1 MSEFEKF
8 KYHSNIAIRKTVS
21 AVFIDI
27 LWLKYNLYFRFI
39 QAISFIFLMFIMLL
53 SYVVSEYEYNNV
65 KEQYQKAFNDANA
78 TFVQSVFTKRLNQTL
93 NDQVIAQ
100 NGTNSTMLGTND
112 TNATATT
119 KTMKKHKKKADQ
131 KAVEEDEDYKLFLEM
146 KAKKQSGSSPHDQ
159 GYDF

>member
-8 KYHSNIAIRKTVS
+8 KYHSNIAIRRTVS

-100 NGTNSTMLGTND
+100 NGTNSTMLGGND

>member
-8 KYHSNIAIRKTVS
+8 KYHSNIAIRRTVS

-100 NGTNSTMLGTND
+100 NGTNSTMLGGNE

-146 KAKKQSGSSPHDQ
+146 KAKKQSGSSPHDP

>member
-8 KYHSNIAIRKTVS
+8 KYHSNIAIRRTVS

-93 NDQVIAQ
+93 ND
-100 NGTNSTMLGTND
+100 
-112 TNATATT
+112 
-119 KTMKKHKKKADQ
+119 
-131 KAVEEDEDYKLFLEM
+131 
-146 KAKKQSGSSPHDQ
+146 
-159 GYDF
+159 

>member
-8 KYHSNIAIRKTVS
+8 KYHSNIAIRRTVS

-100 NGTNSTMLGTND
+100 NGTNSTMLGGND

-146 KAKKQSGSSPHDQ
+146 KAKKQSGSSPHDP

>member
-8 KYHSNIAIRKTVS
+8 KYHSNIAIRRTVS
-21 AVFIDI
+21 AIFIHI

-100 NGTNSTMLGTND
+100 NGTNSTILGGND

-146 KAKKQSGSSPHDQ
+146 KAKKQSGSSPHDP

>member
-8 KYHSNIAIRKTVS
+8 KYHSNIAIRRTVS

-100 NGTNSTMLGTND
+100 NGTNSTMLGGNE

>member
-8 KYHSNIAIRKTVS
+8 KYHSNIAIRKT
-21 AVFIDI
+21 
-27 LWLKYNLYFRFI
+27 
-39 QAISFIFLMFIMLL
+39 AISFIFLMFIMLL

-100 NGTNSTMLGTND
+100 NGTNSTMLGGND